1 MKEERLMILNLL
13 NEGKISADEAA
24 KLLDALSKGGDGA
37 QRRYKYRHG
46 AYEKDDFE
54 GEMEDK
60 LKKFQQAAESF
71 SKEFGEKVGGAFK
84 EFEPKFKTVAK
95 TVMEKTA
102 SVVDDLARALN
113 ESVKNME
120 EKMKAAEGCC
130 CCCDDDDC
138 CDDECCDDDCCDD
151 SCCDDGPKEN

>member
-37 QRRYKYRHG
+37 QRRNRYRYG
-46 AYEKDDFE
+46 AYDKDDFE
-54 GEMEDK
+54 GEMDDK

-102 SVVDDLARALN
+102 SVVDDLAKALN

-120 EKMKAAEGCC
+120 EKLKAAEGCC
-130 CCCDDDDC
+130 CDDDC
-138 CDDECCDDDCCDD
+138 CDDECCDDECCDD
-151 SCCDDGPKEN
+151 NCCDGPKEN